1 MQMIYIGLLS
11 CPVSSDVVC
20 NESPLHLYYNISTRL
35 LMVLFL
41 LYRGILEH
49 LEDFYLDVFTK
60 IIEAIPQ
67 KSLKE

>member
-1 MQMIYIGLLS
+1 MQLIYIRHLLR
-11 CPVSSDVVC
+11 PILSDVVC
-20 NESPLHLYYNISTRL
+20 NEPPLLYYNISDWL

-41 LYRGILEH
+41 LCIRGILEH